1 MCVCDL
7 KYFSMFVLP
16 NILVKTIGIKGESAI
31 GICKQTQIRV
41 NCETRTNIFSFI
53 ENVYYT
59 STENF
64 IIKGDQ
70 NSLFERIPIA
80 AGTNSRRC

>member
-31 GICKQTQIRV
+31 GICKQT
-41 NCETRTNIFSFI
+41 
-53 ENVYYT
+53 
-59 STENF
+59 
-64 IIKGDQ
+64 
-70 NSLFERIPIA
+70 
-80 AGTNSRRC
+80 